1 MNLRL
6 YVSKRDDMRDHSQSH
21 YIRFAVVDL
30 DRSQNY
36 PSNFV
41 CMLPQQIGG
50 KCNPTSVFAKT
61 FENNGLELTKRL
73 LTLALKAEGD
83 SEIKAEIEK
92 RLKLLEPKPAVQVK
106 CRVCRN
112 FFEPKRRGFKQKI
125 CQECIRKKAI
135 SQE

>member
-50 KCNPTSVFAKT
+50 KCNPSSVFAKA
-61 FENNGLELTKRL
+61 FGNNGLELTKRL
-73 LTLALKAEGD
+73 LTMALKAEGD

-92 RLKLLEPKPAVQVK
+92 RLKLLEPKPAV
-106 CRVCRN
+106 C
-112 FFEPKRRGFKQKI
+112 
-125 CQECIRKKAI
+125 
-135 SQE
+135 SS